1 MDRTQAQKPLV
12 ETGPGPAGHHTEQSL
27 EQGLVR
33 PSSQGACIVIMG
45 VTASGKSTT
54 ARFLSEKIGFSFQD
68 ADVYHP
74 EENMRT
80 MQSGQSLSDE
90 QRARFVSI
98 LIAEIAKRTGNG
110 ENIVLAWSAL
120 KEIHRENFSRE
131 VTQSSFVFLEID
143 EEEAISRATTRL
155 ETDTTAVDPKIVK
168 GQFLALERPGEGLV
182 VNATQSIQD
191 ILSIIVSSS
200 EVQALREG
208 IVPIDQAH

>member
-12 ETGPGPAGHHTEQSL
+12 ETGPGPAGHHTERSI

-80 MQSGQSLSDE
+80 MQSGQSLNDE
-90 QRARFVSI
+90 QRAIFVGI
-98 LIAEIAKRTGNG
+98 LIGEIARRTQNG

-120 KEIHRENFSRE
+120 KEIHRDQFAKE
-131 VTQSSFVFLEID
+131 VTQSVFVFLEIP
-143 EEEAISRATTRL
+143 ETEALERATQRW
-155 ETDTTAVDPKIVK
+155 ETDKTAVGPNIVAD
-168 GQFLALERPGEGLV
+168 QFLALDDPEEGVRISAL
-182 VNATQSIQD
+182 QPIQE
-191 ILSIIVSSS
+191 ILTKIVSST
-200 EVQALREG
+200 EIQPL
-208 IVPIDQAH
+208 IDTGELAQ